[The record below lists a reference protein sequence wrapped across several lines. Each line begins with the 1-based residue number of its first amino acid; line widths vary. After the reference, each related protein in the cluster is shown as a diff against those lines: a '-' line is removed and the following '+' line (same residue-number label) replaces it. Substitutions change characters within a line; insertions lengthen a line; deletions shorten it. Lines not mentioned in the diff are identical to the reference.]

1 MIDIPKR
8 IKELSEKHGLSSI
21 NELSR
26 LADIPQST
34 LATIMLGK
42 TSPRADTLERIVS
55 ALNVTMAEFFADSFV
70 PDIINHA
77 ENMNLTAKQ
86 LAALE
91 IYKKMPLTEQ
101 QTRLSKI
108 WDKLNSLPAA
118 DQEALLRIIE
128 YLPSVQ
134 R

>member
-8 IKELSEKHGLSSI
+8 IKELSEKRGLSSI

-42 TSPRADTLERIVS
+42 TSPRADTLERIAS
-55 ALNVTMAEFFADSFV
+55 ALNVTMAEFFADDFV
-70 PDIINHA
+70 SGIINHA
-77 ENMNLTAKQ
+77 EKMNLTAKQ

-91 IYKKMPLTEQ
+91 AYKKMPLTEQ
-101 QTRLSKI
+101 QTRLTRV
-108 WDKLNSLPAA
+108 WDKLKGLPAA
-118 DQEALLRIIE
+118 DQEALLRIIDS
-128 YLPSVQ
+128 LASVH